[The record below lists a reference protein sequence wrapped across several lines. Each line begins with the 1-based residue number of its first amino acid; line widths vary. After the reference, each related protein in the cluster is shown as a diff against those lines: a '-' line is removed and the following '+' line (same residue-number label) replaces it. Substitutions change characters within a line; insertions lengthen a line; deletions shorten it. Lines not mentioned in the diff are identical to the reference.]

1 MLAAPPRA
9 PTATPSRL
17 HEQGD
22 GGGGDDEEGE
32 AEEDEGLGER
42 VG

>member
-9 PTATPSRL
+9 PTARL

-32 AEEDEGLGER
+32 AEEDEGFGER